1 MYIEVCEVAG
11 SNPIVGTS
19 IQVHETERY
28 TMQFTVQLHI
38 LFSYPCSE
46 FFCVMQIDCEVAKH
60 HVFWGNIFSQ
70 LFLIGSNVYVS
81 LVNSRIC
88 LGIISGKR

>member
-60 HVFWGNIFSQ
+60 PVFGATFFRNYF
-70 LFLIGSNVYVS
+70 S
-81 LVNSRIC
+81 LVQMYMC
-88 LGIISGKR
+88 HW